1 MASAPRPRWI
11 VLALAA
17 LILVA
22 AVLFLP
28 DQLARVVRERSLQ
41 VMEQAAGPQSRIAIG
56 HVGIELLAGDIT
68 WSDLRIE
75 HMSDSA
81 DTAWVQASTVLITG
95 EVDRIAVQGL
105 SIWKLLLA
113 KRLDVRTLDVF
124 GARLELITPASA
136 QEVQQQQ
143 QAQNDLVRHVQLD
156 SLRVDS
162 SSFHWRS
169 TLAESAQADLQRLTM
184 RASGLRAELPRGNRP
199 FTFTFSSASAE
210 LESLHAGFP
219 PLYDLAINRVRLAH
233 PDSVLQLND
242 ITLSSRK
249 GPHAYG
255 KVLPYETDLT
265 TFHSASIGLRGLD
278 LAAWLNTG
286 SLRARELR
294 ISGTDL
300 QDYRDKTM
308 PDAPF
313 TDKPMPAR
321 LLRSLPFTVCLDS
334 LVVEQLNV
342 VYFEK
347 DNITPD
353 YGTVDFT
360 GISAVAH
367 GLCTLHPEEDPELH
381 LVATATVFGNA
392 PVHFDFRTAVFDSS
406 DHFSVKA
413 RVGALPFRVF
423 NAMTNELLL
432 VRATAGTIGGIDYT
446 FEANSNKGQGRVD
459 IEYAGLKLRV
469 AKRDGSEDKNV
480 MASFLLNQLTRSQN
494 QRSGGNFRHGDFTVD
509 RVKEK
514 QVFNYLWR
522 GLRQGML
529 ESVLPEAVKG
539 AQQVVKD
546 AKEATQAKPE
556 GNP

>member
-1 MASAPRPRWI
+1 MAFTPRSRWL
-11 VLALAA
+11 VLTLGAL
-17 LILVA
+17 LLVA
-22 AVLFLP
+22 AVFFLP
-28 DQLARVVRERSLQ
+28 DQLARAVRARSLQ
-41 VMEQAAGPQSRIAIG
+41 LMEQAAGPQSRIAIG

-68 WSDLRIE
+68 WRDLRIE
-75 HMSDSA
+75 HLSDST
-81 DTAWVQASTVLITG
+81 DTTWVRTRPVLITG

-113 KRLDVRTLDVF
+113 KRLDVRTLAIA

-136 QEVQQQQ
+136 QEVQQPDTGK
-143 QAQNDLVRHVQLD
+143 DLVRQVRLD

-162 SSFHWRS
+162 SSVQWSS
-169 TLAESAQADLQRLTM
+169 TMADGAEAALQRLTI
-184 RASGLRAELPRGNRP
+184 RASGLRAALPRGDQP

-210 LESLHAGFP
+210 LDSLHAGLP
-219 PLYDLAINRVRLAH
+219 PLYDLAISRARLAH
-233 PDSVLQLND
+233 PDSVLLLND

-249 GPHAYG
+249 GPQDYG
-255 KVLPYETDLT
+255 QVLPYETDLT
-265 TFHSASIGLRGLD
+265 TFHSASIGMRGLD
-278 LAAWLNTG
+278 LAAWLNSG
-286 SLRARELR
+286 SLRAGELR

-308 PDAPF
+308 RDAPF
-313 TDKPMPAR
+313 KDKPMPAR
-321 LLRSLPFTVCLDS
+321 LLRSLPFPVCLDS

-347 DNITPD
+347 DSNTPD
-353 YGTVDFT
+353 YGSVDFT

-381 LVATATVFGNA
+381 LVATAKVFGNA

-446 FEANSNKGQGRVD
+446 FEANKNHGQGRVD
-459 IEYAGLKLRV
+459 MEYAGLKLRV
-469 AKRDGSEDKNV
+469 AKRDGSQEKNV
-480 MASFLLNQLTRSQN
+480 MGSFLLNQLTRSQN
-494 QRSGGNFRHGDFTVD
+494 QRSGGNFRHGDFTVE

-529 ESVLPEAVKG
+529 ETVLPEVVKG

-546 AKEATQAKPE
+546 AKEVTQEKPE
-556 GNP
+556 GKS